1 MSGKKHRPAKPS
13 RERMYDIVR
22 RPLITEKSTS
32 ISEHNQVIFQVSLD
46 AAKPEIKAAV
56 EGLFGVKVKAVNT
69 LRQQGKVK
77 LFRGRKGKRSDYKK
91 AMVTLEEGQSLD
103 VTTGI

>member
-1 MSGKKHRPAKPS
+1 MSRTKHMPAKLS
-13 RERMYDIVR
+13 RARMYDVVR

-32 ISEHNQVIFQVSLD
+32 ASEHNQVIFQVSLD
-46 AAKPEIKAAV
+46 STKPEIKAAV

-103 VTTGI
+103 VATGI